1 MPLPHIRC
9 AVHENERAM
18 LHRQISDGIEMI
30 ESRGGK
36 VKLWGSPLGLATL
49 GDRHSRPSPESSD
62 G

>member
-1 MPLPHIRC
+1 
-9 AVHENERAM
+9 M